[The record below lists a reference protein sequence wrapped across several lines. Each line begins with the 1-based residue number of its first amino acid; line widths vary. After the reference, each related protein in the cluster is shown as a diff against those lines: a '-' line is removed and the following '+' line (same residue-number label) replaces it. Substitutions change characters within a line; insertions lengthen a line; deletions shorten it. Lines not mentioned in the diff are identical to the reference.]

1 MKGLNLMLSKRQKLF
16 SDISLGIVSFYFI
29 INSFILAY
37 CKIEFPD
44 LKIFEF
50 IYPLIDKILFP
61 IDLFTW
67 HMFGIFAIVSFLIK
81 LSYISKNKEEK
92 IKELLHF
99 IMSGITFFL
108 IYYIFEISF

>member
-1 MKGLNLMLSKRQKLF
+1 MLTKRQKLF
-16 SDISLGIVSFYFI
+16 SDISLGIVSFYFAINLLMFSYCI
-29 INSFILAY
+29 ID
-37 CKIEFPD
+37 FPD
-44 LKIFEF
+44 LKIFEL
-50 IYPLIDKILFP
+50 IYLLIDKILFP

-99 IMSGITFFL
+99 IMSGVTFFL

>member
-1 MKGLNLMLSKRQKLF
+1 MLTKRQKLF
-16 SDISLGIVSFYFI
+16 SDISLGIVGFYFA
-29 INSFILAY
+29 INSFILAFSFILSI
-37 CKIEFPD
+37 IESPD

-50 IYPLIDKILFP
+50 IYPLIEKIFFP

-67 HMFGIFAIVSFLIK
+67 HVFGIFAIVSFLIK

-99 IMSGITFFL
+99 IMSGVTFFL

>member
-1 MKGLNLMLSKRQKLF
+1 MLSKKQKLF
-16 SDISLGIVSFYFI
+16 SDISLGVVSFYFI

-44 LKIFEF
+44 FAIFEYTYT
-50 IYPLIDKILFP
+50 IIDKILFP

-67 HMFGIFAIVSFLIK
+67 HVFGIFAIVSFLIK

-92 IKELLHF
+92 IKEALHF
-99 IMSGITFFL
+99 IMSGVTFFL

>member
-1 MKGLNLMLSKRQKLF
+1 MLSKKQKLF
-16 SDISLGIVSFYFI
+16 SDISFGIVSFYFI

-44 LKIFEF
+44 FAIFEYTYT
-50 IYPLIDKILFP
+50 IIDKILFP

-67 HMFGIFAIVSFLIK
+67 HVFGIFAIVSFLIK

-92 IKELLHF
+92 IKEFLHL
-99 IMSGITFFL
+99 IMSGVTFFL

>member
-1 MKGLNLMLSKRQKLF
+1 MLTKRQKLF
-16 SDISLGIVSFYFI
+16 SDISLGIVGFYFAINLLMFSYCI
-29 INSFILAY
+29 ID
-37 CKIEFPD
+37 FPD
-44 LKIFEF
+44 LKIFEL
-50 IYPLIDKILFP
+50 IYLLIDKILFP

-67 HMFGIFAIVSFLIK
+67 HVFGIFAIVSFLIK

-99 IMSGITFFL
+99 IMSGVTFFL

>member
-1 MKGLNLMLSKRQKLF
+1 MLSKKQKLF

-37 CKIEFPD
+37 CKIELPD
-44 LKIFEF
+44 LMVFEF
-50 IYPLIDKILFP
+50 IYPLIDKVLFP

-67 HMFGIFAIVSFLIK
+67 HIFGIFAVVSFLIK
-81 LSYISKNKEEK
+81 LSYISKNREEK
-92 IKELLHF
+92 IKEVLHL
-99 IMSGITFFL
+99 IMSGVTFFF

>member
-1 MKGLNLMLSKRQKLF
+1 MLTKRQKLF
-16 SDISLGIVSFYFI
+16 SDISLGIVGFYFI

-67 HMFGIFAIVSFLIK
+67 HVFGIFAVISFFVK
-81 LSYISKNKEEK
+81 LGYIGNNKEEK
-92 IKELLHF
+92 IKELIHF
-99 IMSGITFFL
+99 IMTGAIAFF
-108 IYYIFEISF
+108 IYYIFESSF

>member
-1 MKGLNLMLSKRQKLF
+1 MLTKRQKLF
-16 SDISLGIVSFYFI
+16 SDISLGIVGFYFAINLLMFSYCI
-29 INSFILAY
+29 ID
-37 CKIEFPD
+37 FPD
-44 LKIFEF
+44 LKIFEL
-50 IYPLIDKILFP
+50 IYLLIDKILFP

-99 IMSGITFFL
+99 IMSGVTFFL